1 MGWFNKT
8 PPPPPPKTV
17 IAGGTWINGTLTTR
31 SEIELEGRVTGALKT
46 YASLRILPGG
56 TLEGEADCRR
66 GDCGGTLKGSV
77 RASEM
82 MIFRETAA
90 WRGELS
96 TPKLSIEKGARL
108 EGRLQERS
116 K

>member
-17 IAGGTWINGTLTTR
+17 IAGGTRINGTLSTR
-31 SEIELEGRVTGALKT
+31 SEIELEGTVTGAVKT
-46 YASLRILPGG
+46 DAVLRVLPGG

-66 GDCGGTLKGSV
+66 IDCRGTLKGSV
-77 RASEM
+77 RTSEM
-82 MIFRETAA
+82 LTFRETAT

-116 K
+116 E